1 MAVTPVIADRHITTA
16 QRHALPTV
24 IAWEARRL
32 RASRT
37 TWVIVLLAFG
47 LFLLVVW
54 LLWLLKFAGSG
65 GFGNGTTFI
74 TYSIPVTSA
83 QGLVITLPVFS
94 FLLALILPFVNT
106 DGTARDLKQRTH
118 ELLMSTSVPSWAYI
132 WGRYLVCLFVSL
144 GLAALLLTA
153 LLLMGLI
160 LHQTQAD
167 YPPPQPGALILIWA
181 VALVPTAILISSASF
196 ALGTI
201 LQRHSN
207 LVKIGL
213 ILSWFMLGLVLP
225 SIPVGGSGHVPAWYL
240 TWEPTNIGM
249 TALLQAPYNQGATMI
264 LTAAANGGSASAILA
279 ALADME
285 QQVPDLGPY
294 ILPHLIWVGFGLAL
308 VGYAALSF
316 KRFSNS

>member
-1 MAVTPVIADRHITTA
+1 MTTILSAAPNRQTTTTPRPHPLLAVM
-16 QRHALPTV
+16 
-24 IAWEARRL
+24 AWELRRL

-37 TWVIVLLAFG
+37 TWRLLIVAFG
-47 LFLLVVW
+47 FFLFVVW
-54 LLWLLKFAGSG
+54 LIKAPG
-65 GFGNGTTFI
+65 GIGFNDATF
-74 TYSIPVTSA
+74 SLSVTSA
-83 QGLVITLPVFS
+83 EGLVAALPMLS
-94 FLLALILPFVNT
+94 FLLALILPFVNA

-118 ELLMSTSVPSWAYI
+118 ELLMSTAVPSWAYI
-132 WGRYLVCLFVSL
+132 WGRYLVCLLVSL
-144 GLAALLLTA
+144 VLAALLLAA
-153 LLLMGLI
+153 LLLMWLI

-264 LTAAANGGSASAILA
+264 LTAAASGGSASAILA
-279 ALADME
+279 ALTRLE
-285 QQVPDLGPY
+285 QQMPNLGPY
-294 ILPHLIWVGFGLAL
+294 ILPHLVW
-308 VGYAALSF
+308 AALGVGLVMVAGRSF